1 MTLNLTNAGLNVLLR
16 ALAGDNIVFTKAQ
29 IGNGEAQAPATA
41 DALSNPL
48 LDLPIQ
54 AIDVSETNAT
64 LQTKFNNAEVE
75 AGFRHTETGIFVQN
89 QDDSSAEI
97 LYAYGTQPESTADYI
112 AASGDS
118 ILETQ
123 MDFLVFV
130 GESTNISAII
140 SESLVYAS
148 AAELKSHVDNT
159 ENPHKVTSQQVGLGN
174 VPNVTTNDQKPTYT
188 EATALVGLTSGEKLS
203 VAFGKIAKAVTDLIT
218 HITNK
223 NNPHEVKAN
232 QIGAADEVHEH
243 SATEIT
249 KGILG
254 VPRGGTGKGSWTANR
269 LPYPSS
275 ASAFS
280 QLQFPSAAR
289 SALYQD
295 TSGAPYWAQSAI
307 AGKYT
312 GQGRTGSSSPN
323 SLTFSDGCP
332 KLIIIKQRG
341 MIRYGLLFIS
351 ESFSSGFVVLTDT
364 GTTSLTVSVS
374 TSGKSATVSWYY
386 NSQESHPANQL
397 DGLGSVYDYVAIM

>member
-148 AAELKSHVDNT
+148 ASDLKSHVENT
-159 ENPHKVTSQQVGLGN
+159 ENPHNVTKEQIGLGN
-174 VPNVTTNDQKPTYT
+174 VPNVSTSDQVPTYNIPSSLS
-188 EATALVGLTSGEKLS
+188 ELASGEKLGS
-203 VAFGKIAKAVTDLIT
+203 AMGKLARAVLSLIS
-218 HITNK
+218 HIGNK
-223 NNPHEVKAN
+223 GNPHNVTAK
-232 QIGAADEVHEH
+232 QIGAADAYHNH
-243 SATEIT
+243 STSDIT
-249 KGILG
+249 SGTLG
-254 VPRGGTGKGSWTANR
+254 VARGGTGKGSWTANR

-280 QLQFPSAAR
+280 QLQFPAAAR
-289 SALYQD
+289 SALHQD

-332 KLIIIKQRG
+332 KLIFIKQRG